1 MLSLVFCLYSRM
13 ASVCAL
19 LYTGLED
26 GLPPQT
32 RFVVSHGSAA
42 FLALALL
49 SAVFV
54 MGTAVYARHRIVPW
68 LFVGPFGLIAA
79 VGMLA
84 LVGSLFVD
92 MAPPSSA
99 NQPDQP
105 RPGERLPFNRAPVAR
120 HGCAFHCPFIGEVR

>member
-1 MLSLVFCLYSRM
+1 M
-13 ASVCAL
+13 ASVCGL
-19 LYTGLED
+19 LYPNLEA

-32 RFVVSHGSAA
+32 KFVVSHGSAA
-42 FLALALL
+42 FLALAVL

-68 LFVGPFGLIAA
+68 LFVGLFGLIAA
-79 VGMLA
+79 VGLLA

-99 NQPDQP
+99 NQSGQP
-105 RPGERLPFNRAPVAR
+105 RPGECFRFNPAPVAR
-120 HGCAFHCPFIGEVR
+120 HGCAFRWPFIGEVR